1 MTSQAAHATQ
11 QAQSVRQDRPC
22 PAVPPGTTIGFIG
35 AGNMAGAIV
44 RGAVAAGLTQG
55 QGAARLL
62 VTSPHG
68 SAAALAGELAG
79 QGVEHV
85 AQAQDLVHASDVVV
99 LGVKPTIVPVVFE
112 QLREELAER
121 RALVVSLAAGLT
133 LARLEEMLPEGA
145 RVVRAMPNVAAAVGA
160 SMTALAASSRASEED
175 LALVEGLMAA
185 VGRTARIAEKDF
197 SAFVGLAGS
206 SPAFVFTFIEA
217 LARAGVLAGI
227 PKAQAVDIVTQA
239 VLGSALTV
247 QADAGAED
255 GRTPTDLV
263 DAVCS
268 PGGTTVAGLVAMERA
283 GFSNAVIEG
292 VRATVA
298 RDHELGA

>member
-1 MTSQAAHATQ
+1 MTS
-11 QAQSVRQDRPC
+11 
-22 PAVPPGTTIGFIG
+22 TTSTTSIGFIG
-35 AGNMAGAIV
+35 AGHMAGAIV
-44 RGAVAAGLTQG
+44 RGAVAAGLTRG
-55 QGAARLL
+55 VGAARLL

-68 SAAALAGELAG
+68 SAAALVGELAG
-79 QGVEHV
+79 QGVTHV
-85 AQAQDLVHASDVVV
+85 ARAQDLVRASDVVV
-99 LGVKPTIVPVVFE
+99 LGVKPAVVPVVLE
-112 QLREELAER
+112 QLRAELAER

-133 LARLEEMLPEGA
+133 LARLEQMLPEGA
-145 RVVRAMPNVAAAVGA
+145 RVVRAMPNMAAGVGA
-160 SMTALAASSRASEED
+160 SMTALAAGSRAGEED
-175 LALVEGLMAA
+175 LALVEGLMGA
-185 VGRTARIAEKDF
+185 VGRTVRIAEKDF

-247 QADAGAED
+247 QAGVGDEG
-255 GRTPTDLV
+255 GRTPSDLV

-292 VRATVA
+292 FRATVA
-298 RDHELGA
+298 RDRELGA